1 MKIYRRLTL
10 NRRNR
15 RIAGFLPTVTIAARP
30 RPSLRFRGKS
40 FLALVLAPVVP
51 MRDWLEDLDALT
63 QNSPG
68 FLSGRPVIL
77 DVSALKPSKSEL
89 KFLLAAM
96 RMRDIRVAGLEGAA
110 PAFIDADMPQAI
122 TGGELSSLVDRADL
136 DGAAPL
142 TREPGEAAPAPTLTI
157 EDSIRSGQSILHRNG
172 DVTVLGSVASG
183 AEIVAG
189 GSIHIY
195 GSLRGRAVA
204 GCMGNPTA
212 RIFCRKF
219 VPELVA
225 VNGLYKTA
233 DDLGAKFRNLPVQ
246 ISLKGD
252 SLIVAPQ
259 E

>member
-1 MKIYRRLTL
+1 M
-10 NRRNR
+10 
-15 RIAGFLPTVTIAARP
+15 TIVVRP

-51 MRDWLEDLDALT
+51 MRDWLEDLDVLT
-63 QNSPG
+63 QSSPG
-68 FLSGRPVIL
+68 FFSGRPVIL

-96 RMRDIRVAGLEGAA
+96 RMRDIRIAGLEGAT

-122 TGGELSSLVDRADL
+122 TGGELSNHVDRADL
-136 DGAAPL
+136 DGVVPL
-142 TREPGEAAPAPTLTI
+142 TRETVEAAPVPTLTI
-157 EDSIRSGQSILHRNG
+157 EDSLRSGQSVLHPNG

-204 GCMGNPTA
+204 GCTGNSTA

-219 VPELVA
+219 MPELVA

-233 DDLGAKFRNLPVQ
+233 DDLGQKFRNLPVQ
-246 ISLKGD
+246 VSLDGN
-252 SLIVAPQ
+252 SLILTPLD
-259 E
+259 